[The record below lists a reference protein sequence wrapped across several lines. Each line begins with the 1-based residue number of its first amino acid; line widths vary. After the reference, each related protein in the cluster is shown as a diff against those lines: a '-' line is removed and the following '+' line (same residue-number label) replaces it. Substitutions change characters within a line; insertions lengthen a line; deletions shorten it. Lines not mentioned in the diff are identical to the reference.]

1 MMVPGVADLDLLVE
15 RHVFVPDGAGL
26 PELLVALLLLMGLV
40 RGDEGVVALLGVAV
54 DTRVHLRVLEQ
65 MGKNDSS
72 VDRQDMFLTI
82 LSDAFLTTCK

>member
-15 RHVFVPDGAGL
+15 RHVLVPDGAGL

>member
-1 MMVPGVADLDLLVE
+1 MMVPGVADLHLLVE
-15 RHVFVPDGAGL
+15 RHVLVPDGAGL

-65 MGKNDSS
+65 GNVLKCN
-72 VDRQDMFLTI
+72 VL
-82 LSDAFLTTCK
+82 LNAF

>member
-15 RHVFVPDGAGL
+15 RHVLVPDGAGL

-65 MGKNDSS
+65 MGKSYSS
-72 VDRQDMFLTI
+72 VDLQDMFLTI
-82 LSDAFLTTCK
+82 LSYAFF

>member
-1 MMVPGVADLDLLVE
+1 MVPGVADLDLLVE
-15 RHVFVPDGAGL
+15 RHVLVPDGAGL

-65 MGKNDSS
+65 IGKNDSS
-72 VDRQDMFLTI
+72 VDRQNRFLNN
-82 LSDAFLTTCK
+82 LSYAFLTTCK

>member
-1 MMVPGVADLDLLVE
+1 MMVPGVADLDLLIE
-15 RHVFVPDGAGL
+15 RHVLVPDGAGL

-65 MGKNDSS
+65 IGKNDSS
-72 VDRQDMFLTI
+72 VDRQNRFLTRYS
-82 LSDAFLTTCK
+82 LLCFLNNL

>member
-1 MMVPGVADLDLLVE
+1 
-15 RHVFVPDGAGL
+15 
-26 PELLVALLLLMGLV
+26 MGLV

-65 MGKNDSS
+65 MEKNDSS

-82 LSDAFLTTCK
+82 LS